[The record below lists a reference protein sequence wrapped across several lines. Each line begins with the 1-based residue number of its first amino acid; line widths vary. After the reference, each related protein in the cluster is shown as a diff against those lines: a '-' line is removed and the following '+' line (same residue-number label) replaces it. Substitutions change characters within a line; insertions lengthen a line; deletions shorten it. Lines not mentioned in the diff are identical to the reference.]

1 MPGARPMS
9 MDRPKPILLGRVTAV
24 YGVKGWIKVH
34 SYTHP
39 RENIVHFRRWTLRQG
54 DERAPV
60 AVEDGRPQGRTVVA
74 KLLEIDDRDEARALI
89 GAEITVE
96 RDDLPPCGPDEYYWA
111 DLEGLDVRSASGD
124 ALGHVDHLFAT
135 GAHDILVVAGDRQRL
150 IPFVMQRVVQEV
162 DMRRGLIVVDWDS
175 DY

>member
-1 MPGARPMS
+1 MTG
-9 MDRPKPILLGRVTAV
+9 L

-39 RENIVHFRRWTLRQG
+39 RESIVNYRRWTLRRG
-54 DERAPV
+54 SGREPV
-60 AVEDGRPQGRTVVA
+60 AVENGRLQGRTVVA
-74 KLLEIDDRDEARALI
+74 KLLEVDDRDEARALI

-111 DLEGLDVRSASGD
+111 DLEGLGVRSVSGD
-124 ALGHVDHLFAT
+124 TLGRVDYLFST
-135 GAHDILVVAGDRQRL
+135 GAHDILVVEGDRQRL
-150 IPFVMQRVVQEV
+150 IPFVMQRVVQEI
-162 DMRRGLIVVDWDS
+162 DLQRGLIMVDWDP

>member
-1 MPGARPMS
+1 MTG
-9 MDRPKPILLGRVTAV
+9 L

-39 RENIVHFRRWTLRQG
+39 RENIVNFRRWTLRQG
-54 DERAPV
+54 DDHAPV
-60 AVEDGRPQGRTVVA
+60 AVENGRLQGRTVVA

-96 RDDLPPCGPDEYYWA
+96 RDDLPPCEPGEYYWA
-111 DLEGLDVRSASGD
+111 DLQGLCVRSASGD
-124 ALGHVDHLFAT
+124 ALGHVDYLFST

-150 IPFVMQRVVQEV
+150 IPFVMQRVVQEI
-162 DMRRGLIVVDWDS
+162 DLQRGLIVVDWDP

>member
-1 MPGARPMS
+1 MTG
-9 MDRPKPILLGRVTAV
+9 L

-39 RENIVHFRRWTLRQG
+39 RENIVSFRRWTLRQG
-54 DERAPV
+54 GDRAPV
-60 AVEDGRPQGRTVVA
+60 AVEDGRLQGRTVVA
-74 KLLEIDDRDEARALI
+74 KLREIDDRDEARALI

-96 RDDLPPCGPDEYYWA
+96 RDDLPPCEPGEYYWA
-111 DLEGLDVRSASGD
+111 DLEGLGVHTESGEN
-124 ALGHVDHLFAT
+124 LGHVDYLFST

-150 IPFVMQRVVQEV
+150 IPFVMQRVVREI
-162 DMRRGLIVVDWDS
+162 DLKRGLIVVDWDR

>member
-1 MPGARPMS
+1 
-9 MDRPKPILLGRVTAV
+9 VTGL

-39 RENIVHFRRWTLRQG
+39 RENIVNFRRWTLCRG
-54 DERAPV
+54 DDQAPV
-60 AVEDGRPQGRTVVA
+60 SVVNGRVQGRTVVA
-74 KLLEIDDRDEARALI
+74 KLREIDDRDVARALI

-96 RDDLPPCGPDEYYWA
+96 RDDLPPCEPDEYYWA
-111 DLEGLDVRSASGD
+111 DLEGLGVRNVSGD
-124 ALGHVDHLFAT
+124 DLGHVDYLFST

-150 IPFVMQRVVQEV
+150 IPFVMQNVIHEI
-162 DMRRGLIVVDWDS
+162 DMQRGLIVVDWDP

>member
-1 MPGARPMS
+1 MTG
-9 MDRPKPILLGRVTAV
+9 L

-39 RENIVHFRRWTLRQG
+39 RENIVNFSRWTLRQA
-54 DERAPV
+54 DDHAPV
-60 AVEDGRPQGRTVVA
+60 AVEDGRLQGRTVVA
-74 KLLEIDDRDEARALI
+74 KLREIDDRDEARALI

-96 RDDLPPCGPDEYYWA
+96 RGDLPPCDPDEYYWA
-111 DLEGLDVRSASGD
+111 DLEGLGVRTVSGD
-124 ALGHVDHLFAT
+124 DLGHVDYLFST

-150 IPFVMQRVVQEV
+150 IPFVMQNVIHEI
-162 DMRRGLIVVDWDS
+162 DMQRGLIVVDWDP

>member
-1 MPGARPMS
+1 MS
-9 MDRPKPILLGRVTAV
+9 TTERSKPILLGRVTGL

-39 RENIVHFRRWTLRQG
+39 RENIVNFRRWTLRQG
-54 DERAPV
+54 DDHAPV

-89 GAEITVE
+89 GADVTVE
-96 RDDLPPCGPDEYYWA
+96 RGDLPPCEPGEYYWV
-111 DLEGLDVRSASGD
+111 DLEGLGVRTVSGD
-124 ALGHVDHLFAT
+124 DLGRVDYLFSS

-150 IPFVMQRVVQEV
+150 IPFVMQNVIHEI
-162 DMRRGLIVVDWDS
+162 DARRGLIVVDWDS
-175 DY
+175 EF

>member
-1 MPGARPMS
+1 MTG
-9 MDRPKPILLGRVTAV
+9 L

-39 RENIVHFRRWTLRQG
+39 RENIVNFRHWTLRQG
-54 DERAPV
+54 DDHAPV
-60 AVEDGRPQGRTVVA
+60 AVEDGRLQGRTVVA
-74 KLLEIDDRDEARALI
+74 KLREIDDRDEARALI

-96 RDDLPPCGPDEYYWA
+96 RDDLPPCEPGEYYWA
-111 DLEGLDVRSASGD
+111 DLEGLGVHTESGEN
-124 ALGHVDHLFAT
+124 LGYVDYLFST

-150 IPFVMQRVVQEV
+150 IPFVMQRVVREI
-162 DMRRGLIVVDWDS
+162 DLKRGLIVVDWDG

>member
-1 MPGARPMS
+1 MTG
-9 MDRPKPILLGRVTAV
+9 L

-34 SYTHP
+34 SYTDP
-39 RENIVHFRRWTLRQG
+39 RENIVNFRRWTLRQG
-54 DERAPV
+54 DDRAPV
-60 AVEDGRPQGRTVVA
+60 AVVNGRLQGQTVVA

-96 RDDLPPCGPDEYYWA
+96 RDDLPPCEPGEYYWA
-111 DLEGLDVRSASGD
+111 DLEGLGVRSASGD
-124 ALGHVDHLFAT
+124 ALGHVDYLFST

-150 IPFVMQRVVQEV
+150 IPFVMQRVVREI
-162 DMRRGLIVVDWDS
+162 DMQRGLIVVDWDP